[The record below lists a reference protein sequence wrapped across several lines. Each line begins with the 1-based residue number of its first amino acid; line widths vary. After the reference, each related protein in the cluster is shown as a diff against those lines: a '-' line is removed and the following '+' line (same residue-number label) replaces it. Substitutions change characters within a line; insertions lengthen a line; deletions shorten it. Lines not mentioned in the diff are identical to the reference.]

1 MTKEVLKKICKEQK
15 LYQTPH
21 LNDILYLHYRGF
33 AWIENLEDYTGLRC
47 LFLDVNGI
55 DEIAGL
61 DYNLELRC
69 LFLSKNLIRKIENL
83 SHLVYLDT
91 LDVSHNMICKIE
103 NLSMLPNFKKLVI
116 AHNKLSTL
124 DDIKHLAECKELSV
138 VDLQQNRIEDPEVL
152 EEVFAKMP
160 NLKVLYNQGNPFVR
174 KVKNYRKNFINQCAQ
189 LTYLDDRPVFAKDRA
204 CAEAF
209 YRGGLEEESRVR
221 KELNEAEH
229 KKITDSVNW
238 LTRKRKEA
246 EAARRQRELR
256 EEAAA
261 KGLPTE
267 NIIVRPEDTD
277 WLYGTKEAAEKA
289 KGDTEED
296 EEATNATETTD
307 NTKED
312 VCQTNQAGEEELP
325 ASSSG
330 DAGENSDSESLLEE
344 WTPMKLK
351 EHQKSSCNERLG
363 QTERQL
369 TELSGSAEPTVI
381 KPAET
386 TPKDASIFSTSEVL
400 EANGSDWK
408 SGLLI
413 TAGEADSTEITQRKG
428 NLIEEV
434 DLQDLESKPK
444 KGLLIEELSA
454 ESNSSNATE
463 QNGVLETHTVEEVID
478 IYGEERSAHHCPSKS
493 KEAFVDSIRAMSESR
508 ESPRS
513 EHSDAERDSAPVSE
527 NEEEDNAA
535 EVEHSGVEASV
546 LQMQKILHAAAT
558 VGSTDLDDNF
568 APYLK
573 RAYMN

>member
-434 DLQDLESKPK
+434 DLQ
-444 KGLLIEELSA
+444 GLLI
-454 ESNSSNATE
+454 
-463 QNGVLETHTVEEVID
+463 
-478 IYGEERSAHHCPSKS
+478 
-493 KEAFVDSIRAMSESR
+493 
-508 ESPRS
+508 
-513 EHSDAERDSAPVSE
+513 
-527 NEEEDNAA
+527 
-535 EVEHSGVEASV
+535 
-546 LQMQKILHAAAT
+546 
-558 VGSTDLDDNF
+558 
-568 APYLK
+568 
-573 RAYMN
+573 